1 MGREAPFSA
10 GEGELRCAAGSP
22 LGFWYQL
29 PKGGRF
35 STGHRPSKEAWAT
48 GCTWS
53 VQKRLKTI
61 QQACLLRNHNFLQY
75 CKADVLE
82 DKGFGRSMKALE
94 AAFASE
100 DSSLGGCADVG
111 EPVAQDSESM
121 VVV

>member
-1 MGREAPFSA
+1 
-10 GEGELRCAAGSP
+10 
-22 LGFWYQL
+22 
-29 PKGGRF
+29 
-35 STGHRPSKEAWAT
+35 
-48 GCTWS
+48 

-61 QQACLLRNHNFLQY
+61 QY